1 MNPILWLTNFVIA
14 YTAYSLGRFITIRNL
29 RIAANSL
36 MAEIESNSQK
46 QQIKADKI
54 ATQAIADNQTG
65 TPIGASLAREMRIE
79 L

>member
-1 MNPILWLTNFVIA
+1 MNPLFSLTILVTA

-36 MAEIESNSQK
+36 MAEMHQ
-46 QQIKADKI
+46 
-54 ATQAIADNQTG
+54 DNQTG
-65 TPIGASLAREMRIE
+65 TPIGSSLEREMGIK

>member
-1 MNPILWLTNFVIA
+1 
-14 YTAYSLGRFITIRNL
+14 
-29 RIAANSL
+29 

>member
-1 MNPILWLTNFVIA
+1 MNPLFWLTNLVIA

-29 RIAANSL
+29 RIAANKL
-36 MAEIESNSQK
+36 MEEMHQ
-46 QQIKADKI
+46 
-54 ATQAIADNQTG
+54 DNQTG